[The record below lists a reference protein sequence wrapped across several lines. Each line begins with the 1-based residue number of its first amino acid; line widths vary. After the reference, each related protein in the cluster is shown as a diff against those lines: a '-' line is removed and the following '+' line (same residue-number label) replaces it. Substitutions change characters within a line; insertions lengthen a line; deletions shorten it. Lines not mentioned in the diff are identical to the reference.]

1 MILSAIWTDY
11 LQFIAGVHRGEW
23 STERLLRLAERR
35 GWALRVCSYLACPRE
50 ADPLIRGWKG
60 VGVGVAD
67 ELSGDVDLLH
77 TSTCC

>member
-35 GWALRVCSYLACPRE
+35 GWALRVCSYLALS
-50 ADPLIRGWKG
+50 LI
-60 VGVGVAD
+60 
-67 ELSGDVDLLH
+67 H
-77 TSTCC
+77 I